1 MNLDE
6 LGGYILDTLYS
17 GLTGG
22 SAELPLPQ
30 NTIINWIQPGIAYHE
45 TAFDFAIAG
54 PFAGPSPLTLP
65 YFRELVQSLMGGE
78 DGGEPLPRNQAVE
91 EAKRMYQQYLLG
103 GWEQWSRLADFIP
116 LVNPSRPQTQWT
128 SKPRQGAQEHVG
140 IVYAQAG
147 QRLSEIYMD
156 TLERCEV
163 ADEELTDQQ
172 KQLIERSKALLQE
185 EIEVED
191 LLTGDKRKEI
201 RESRVMQAYKEKR
214 IAYENAVIDYA
225 TRLAR
230 ANNGTS
236 AELIEWTRSG
246 GIYKQ
251 RANQALR
258 DWIGSGYKEEVEKAQ
273 ATISHILGGSMVAWK
288 DKLTQDL
295 DDIQNNVQGAF
306 GYPFFPATILP
317 GGFARSASWSR
328 LTEHEL
334 HRKTRSSATARDW
347 GAHGGLALGFLNIGA
362 AAGGSSRDENVSFQ
376 QETFGIDFEYTQV
389 EILRP
394 AFNPNFF
401 LSRGW
406 RPRDEFVRDHGTN
419 LHSDGRPQP
428 KGLMI
433 GYPTKALFIRN
444 LTITSQSLASTLSR
458 HQDDIKAGG
467 IVAWGPLNLGGYYSQ
482 SNKESESNLDIHG
495 ATITV
500 KGLQLVAFLSA
511 LFPYTANPSPDVKN
525 WI

>member
-1 MNLDE
+1 MNLND

-30 NTIINWIQPGIAYHE
+30 NTILNWIQPGLAFHE

-65 YFRELVQSLMGGE
+65 YFRELVQAIMGGQ
-78 DGGEPLPRNQAVE
+78 DGGQPMPREQAIE
-91 EAKRMYQQYLLG
+91 EAKRMYQQQLLG
-103 GWEQWSRLADFIP
+103 SWEQWSRLVDFIP
-116 LVNPSRPQTQWT
+116 LVNPQRPDTQW
-128 SKPRQGAQEHVG
+128 SVKLKQGAKGHVG

-147 QRLSEIYMD
+147 QRLSEIYQD
-156 TLERCEV
+156 TLERCQV
-163 ADEELTDQQ
+163 ADEQLTEEQ
-172 KQLIERSKALLQE
+172 KKLIERSKALLQE
-185 EIEVED
+185 QVEVED
-191 LLTGDKRKEI
+191 LLTGEKKTEI
-201 RESRVMQAYKEKR
+201 RESRVMLAYKDKR
-214 IAYENAVIDYA
+214 NAYENAVIDYA

-230 ANNGTS
+230 ANNGT
-236 AELIEWTRSG
+236 AADLIEWTRSG
-246 GIYKQ
+246 GVYKQ

-295 DDIQNNVQGAF
+295 DDVQNNVEGAF
-306 GYPFFPATILP
+306 GYPFFPAALLP
-317 GGFARSASWSR
+317 GGFARSSSWSR
-328 LTEHEL
+328 LSEHEL
-334 HRKTRSSATARDW
+334 HRKSRSSSTARDW
-347 GAHGGLALGFLNIGA
+347 GAHGGLALGFLNIGVS
-362 AAGGSSRDENVSFQ
+362 AGGSSQDEHVEFQ
-376 QETFGIDFEYTQV
+376 QEAFGIDFEYTQV
-389 EILRP
+389 EVLRP

-406 RPRDEFVRDHGTN
+406 RPRDEFVRDHGP
-419 LHSDGRPQP
+419 LHSDGKPEP
-428 KGLMI
+428 NGCMI

-444 LTITSQSLASTLSR
+444 LSITSQSLASSLSR

-467 IVAWGPLNLGGYYSQ
+467 VIGWGPFNLGGHYSQ
-482 SNKESESNLDIHG
+482 SNKSSESNLDIHG

-500 KGLQLVAFLSA
+500 RGLQLVAFLSA
-511 LFPYTANPSPDVKN
+511 LFPYSANPSPDVKN